1 MDEQVDLLV
10 VHRSQSGFGFKA
22 TIADAWNVL
31 PLVFAKQG
39 GDPWVARE
47 GQVRGGAG
55 SAMPGRHKTAEELS
69 DGFHIVICDWVRGR

>member
-47 GQVRGGAG
+47 GQVRGCPGAG
-55 SAMPGRHKTAEELS
+55 SGHKTAEELS
-69 DGFHIVICDWVRGR
+69 DGFHTVICDWMRGR